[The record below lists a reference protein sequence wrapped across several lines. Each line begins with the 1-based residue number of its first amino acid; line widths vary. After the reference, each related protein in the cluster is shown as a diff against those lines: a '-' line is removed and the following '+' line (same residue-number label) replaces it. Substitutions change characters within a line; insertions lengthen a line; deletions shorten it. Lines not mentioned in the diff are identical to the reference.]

1 MPGRYIATGLYSE
14 MVVNRGSTV
23 FITITQYMHDHMLQG
38 IYMYIMYNM
47 RGAVVISNYL
57 VIL

>member
-38 IYMYIMYNM
+38 IYMYNM